1 MMRPNDTVLMIAA
14 LMVVLPAGR
23 EVGRGMEVLVL
34 IATIVTATLAAP
46 VVETRQRAV
55 ALRWSVPT

>member
-46 VVETRQRAV
+46 VVETRQRGV
-55 ALRWSVPT
+55 AQGWSVPT